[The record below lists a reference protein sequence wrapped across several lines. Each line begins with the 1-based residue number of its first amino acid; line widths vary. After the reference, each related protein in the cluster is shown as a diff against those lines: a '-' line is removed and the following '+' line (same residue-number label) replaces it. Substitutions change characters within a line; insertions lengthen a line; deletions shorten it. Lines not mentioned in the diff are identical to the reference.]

1 MAAGMKAIVMPNPF
15 HPQCHR
21 PTPRPGSAACGMHRF
36 MRACMPKK
44 SEDEIQI
51 RVDGRDI
58 SDQ

>member
-1 MAAGMKAIVMPNPF
+1 
-15 HPQCHR
+15 
-21 PTPRPGSAACGMHRF
+21 MHRF